1 MRRDP
6 HGRGLRRPLL
16 NAALPA
22 YRTRSERFDDLV
34 ADASERLATRW
45 GSQWG
50 QLEFGVEDV
59 PPSDPAPWE
68 QGVPLGRV
76 LPGEY
81 GAPTRVVIY
90 RRPVVQRAVAEDLA
104 GLVRDILAEQ
114 VGHLLSIRPDEI
126 DPEYGSSE

>member
-76 LPGEY
+76 LPGDY